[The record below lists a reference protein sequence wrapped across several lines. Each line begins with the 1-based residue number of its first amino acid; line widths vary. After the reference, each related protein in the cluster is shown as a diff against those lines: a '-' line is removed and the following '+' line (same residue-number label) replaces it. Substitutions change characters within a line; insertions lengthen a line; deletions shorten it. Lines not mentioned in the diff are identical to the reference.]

1 VTLTAEQVV
10 QAEACRRML
19 DDPAFQAVL
28 DRIVAE
34 AAGRAMFLEDERQ
47 REDNRRV
54 VIAIN
59 LIRNELTAD
68 AEAVEADRVA
78 ERMNRAME

>member
-1 VTLTAEQVV
+1 MPLTAEQVV

-28 DRIVAE
+28 KRIE
-34 AAGRAMFLEDERQ
+34 DQSTWWAMFLDDARQ
-47 REDNRRV
+47 REDNRLI
-54 VIAIN
+54 VIALN
-59 LIRNELTAD
+59 RIRNELTAD

-78 ERMNRAME
+78 EQMNRAME

>member
-1 VTLTAEQVV
+1 MALTAEQVV

-59 LIRNELTAD
+59 LIRNEITAD

>member
-1 VTLTAEQVV
+1 MPLTAEQVV

-34 AAGRAMFLEDERQ
+34 AAGRAMFLDDERQ

-59 LIRNELTAD
+59 LIRNEITAD
-68 AEAVEADRVA
+68 AEAVEADRVT
-78 ERMNRAME
+78 EQMNRVME

>member
-1 VTLTAEQVV
+1 MTLTAEQVV

>member
-59 LIRNELTAD
+59 LIRNEITAD

-78 ERMNRAME
+78 EQMNRVME

>member
-1 VTLTAEQVV
+1 MPLTAEQVV

-34 AAGRAMFLEDERQ
+34 AAGRAMFLDDERQ

>member
-1 VTLTAEQVV
+1 MALTTEQAV

-59 LIRNELTAD
+59 LIRNEITAD

-78 ERMNRAME
+78 EQMNRAME

>member
-1 VTLTAEQVV
+1 MPLTAEQVV

-34 AAGRAMFLEDERQ
+34 AAGRAMFLDDERQ

-54 VIAIN
+54 VIDIN
-59 LIRNELTAD
+59 LIRNEITAD

>member
-1 VTLTAEQVV
+1 
-10 QAEACRRML
+10 
-19 DDPAFQAVL
+19 
-28 DRIVAE
+28 
-34 AAGRAMFLEDERQ
+34 
-47 REDNRRV
+47 V

-78 ERMNRAME
+78 DQVNRAME

>member
-1 VTLTAEQVV
+1 MPLTAEQVV

-19 DDPAFQAVL
+19 DDPHFQAVL
-28 DRIVAE
+28 DRIVSE

-59 LIRNELTAD
+59 LIRNEITAD

>member
-1 VTLTAEQVV
+1 MPLTAEQVV

-19 DDPAFQAVL
+19 DDPHFQAVL

>member
-10 QAEACRRML
+10 QAEACKRML
-19 DDPAFQAVL
+19 DDPHFQAVL

-34 AAGRAMFLEDERQ
+34 AAGRAMFLDDERQ

-59 LIRNELTAD
+59 LIRNEIAAD

-78 ERMNRAME
+78 ERTRRAME

>member
-1 VTLTAEQVV
+1 
-10 QAEACRRML
+10 
-19 DDPAFQAVL
+19 
-28 DRIVAE
+28 
-34 AAGRAMFLEDERQ
+34 MFLEDERQ

-59 LIRNELTAD
+59 LIRNEIAAD
-68 AEAVEADRVA
+68 AEAVEADRAA

>member
-1 VTLTAEQVV
+1 MPLTAEQVV

-59 LIRNELTAD
+59 LIRNEITAD

>member
-1 VTLTAEQVV
+1 MTLTAEQVV

-78 ERMNRAME
+78 EQMNRAME

>member
-10 QAEACRRML
+10 QAEACKRML
-19 DDPAFQAVL
+19 GDPHFQAVL

-34 AAGRAMFLEDERQ
+34 AAGRAMFLDDERQ

-59 LIRNELTAD
+59 LIRNEIAAD
-68 AEAVEADRVA
+68 AEAVEADSVA
-78 ERMNRAME
+78 ERTRRAME

>member
-1 VTLTAEQVV
+1 MPLTAEQVV

-34 AAGRAMFLEDERQ
+34 AAGRAMFLDDERQ

-59 LIRNELTAD
+59 LIRNEITAD

-78 ERMNRAME
+78 EQMNRVME

>member
-1 VTLTAEQVV
+1 MPLTAEQVV

-59 LIRNELTAD
+59 LIRNEITAD

-78 ERMNRAME
+78 EQMNRVME

>member
-1 VTLTAEQVV
+1 MALTTEQVV

-34 AAGRAMFLEDERQ
+34 AAGRAMFLDDERQ

-59 LIRNELTAD
+59 LIRNEITAD

>member
-28 DRIVAE
+28 DNIVAE
-34 AAGRAMFLEDERQ
+34 AGWRAMFLEEAGQ
-47 REDNRRV
+47 REDNRRL
-54 VIAIN
+54 VIAVN
-59 LIRNELTAD
+59 VIRIAIKAD
-68 AEAVEADRVA
+68 AEAVEADRAA
-78 ERMNRAME
+78 EQMNRAME

>member
-1 VTLTAEQVV
+1 MPLTAEQVV

-19 DDPAFQAVL
+19 DDPHFQAVL

-78 ERMNRAME
+78 DQVNRAME

>member
-1 VTLTAEQVV
+1 MPLTAEQVV

-19 DDPAFQAVL
+19 DDPHFQAVL

-78 ERMNRAME
+78 EQMNRAME